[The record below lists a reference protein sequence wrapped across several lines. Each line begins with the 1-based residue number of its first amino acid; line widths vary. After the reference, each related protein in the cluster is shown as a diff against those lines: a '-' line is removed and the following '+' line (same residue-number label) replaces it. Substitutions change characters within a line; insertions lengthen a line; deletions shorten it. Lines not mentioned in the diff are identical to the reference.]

1 MLLAKITGW
10 ATAALGEDANTAVFS
25 ICFFIGLSLAWITI
39 SVVYSAVDTV
49 VVSFAEAPGELETN
63 HPALSQQMITA
74 WRQVY
79 PAECGF

>member
-10 ATAALGEDANTAVFS
+10 ATAALGEDANASVFF
-25 ICFFIGLSLAWITI
+25 IGFFIGLSLAWIAI

-49 VVSFAEAPGELETN
+49 IVSFAEAPGELETN

-79 PAECGF
+79 PEECGF